1 MILLPSWW
9 APPVLLATVLLV
21 DVALS
26 IRPVRFI
33 RDCLHS
39 VRFPEEWWWAL
50 LVVKM
55 LAVAGLIAGIW
66 IPGLAFAANSGVIA
80 YFLCAAAAHIR
91 ARATGS
97 AFWVNCLGMLAL
109 SCVTLALSFL

>member
-9 APPVLLATVLLV
+9 VPPALLATVLLV

-26 IRPVRFI
+26 VRPVRFI

-50 LVVKM
+50 LVVKV
-55 LAVAGLIAGIW
+55 LAAAGLIAGIW
-66 IPGLAFAANSGVIA
+66 TPGLAFAANSGVIA

>member
-9 APPVLLATVLLV
+9 VPPVLLATVLLV

-50 LVVKM
+50 LVVKT
-55 LAVAGLIAGIW
+55 LAAAGLIAGIW

-97 AFWVNCLGMLAL
+97 AFWINCSGMLAL
-109 SCVTLALSFL
+109 SCLTLALSFL

>member
-1 MILLPSWW
+1 MMLLPSSW
-9 APPVLLATVLLV
+9 VLPAFLATVLLV

-26 IRPVRFI
+26 VRPVRFI

-39 VRFPEEWWWAL
+39 VRFPEEWWWVL
-50 LVVKM
+50 LVVKT
-55 LAVAGLIAGIW
+55 LAASGLIVGIW
-66 IPGLAFAANSGVIA
+66 IPGLAFSANCGVIA

-97 AFWVNCLGMLAL
+97 AFWINCLGMLAL
-109 SCVTLALSFL
+109 SCAILALSVL

>member
-1 MILLPSWW
+1 MILLPFWW
-9 APPVLLATVLLV
+9 VPSVLLAAVLLA

-39 VRFPEEWWWAL
+39 VRFPEEWWWVL
-50 LVVKM
+50 LVVKI
-55 LAVAGLIAGIW
+55 LAAAGLIAGIW
-66 IPGLAFAANSGVIA
+66 VPGIGFAANIGVIA
-80 YFLCAAAAHIR
+80 YFLCAATAHIR

-97 AFWVNCLGMLAL
+97 AFWVNCLGMLVL